1 LLKDRLIFKDFVKI
15 PHKFEVG
22 SAILYHP
29 L

>member
-1 LLKDRLIFKDFVKI
+1 LLKDRLIFKEFVKI

-22 SAILYHP
+22 STLIYHP